1 MTRRSFFQ
9 VSAGGAIT
17 LPEFQP
23 KSMLHVAEHP
33 LARAKFPVIDIHTH
47 LFGLGRKY
55 APDSPQAHAE
65 LAQVAQWMDDC
76 NLQTLINLTG
86 GNSETLPAI
95 RNSMGQFGAKF
106 LTDAEP
112 TWSRANQPGY
122 PQWQADELKKCKQE
136 GAVGLKILKTLGLYL
151 RDNGKLVKIDD
162 TRFDLMW
169 EAAAALDLP
178 VSIHTGDPGAFFT
191 PIDRFN
197 ERYEELQN
205 HPEWSFYDR
214 DFPKRSELHEAR
226 NRVAARHPKTKFIY
240 LHVGNDAEDLAQ
252 VSEWLDRYPNV
263 NVEIAARLG
272 ELGRQP
278 RTSRKFFERFQD
290 RIMFGTDATYD
301 AGKEFP
307 QQDLKP
313 AMYRCYFRFL
323 ETEDEYFDYA
333 PSAVPPQGRW
343 KIYGIALPDAILR
356 KVYHNNA
363 AREYKLKAI

>member
-1 MTRRSFFQ
+1 MTRRNFFQ

-23 KSMLHVAEHP
+23 RSMLHVAEHP
-33 LARAKFPVIDIHTH
+33 LIRAKFPVIDVHTH
-47 LFGLGRKY
+47 LFGAGRKA
-55 APDSPQAHAE
+55 APDSPEGAAE
-65 LAQVAQWMDDC
+65 LTRVAKYMDEC

-86 GNSETLPAI
+86 GNSEKIAAI
-95 RNSMGQFGAKF
+95 RKAMEPFGSKF
-106 LTDAEP
+106 LTAVEP
-112 TWSRANQPGY
+112 VWSRANDKGY
-122 PQWQADELKKCKQE
+122 AQWQADELGKCKQQ
-136 GAVGLKILKTLGLYL
+136 GAVGLKVVKTLGLGL
-151 RDNGKLVKIDD
+151 RENGKLVALDD
-162 TRFDLMW
+162 ARFDPMW
-169 EAAAALDLP
+169 EAAGALDLP
-178 VSIHTGDPGAFFT
+178 VLIHTGDPGAFFT
-191 PIDRFN
+191 PIDRYN
-197 ERYEELQN
+197 ERYEELQR

-226 NRVAARHPKTKFIY
+226 NRVAARHSKTKFIY

-252 VSEWLDRYPNV
+252 VSGWLDRYANV

-278 RTSRKFFERFQD
+278 RTARKFFERYQD
-290 RIMFGTDATYD
+290 RILFGTDATYD
-301 AGKEFP
+301 AGREFP
-307 QQDLKP
+307 QQDLQP

-343 KIYGIALPDAILR
+343 KIYGIALPDTILR

-363 AREYKLKAI
+363 ARDFKLKAI

>member
-33 LARAKFPVIDIHTH
+33 VTRAKFPVIDVHTH
-47 LFGLGRKY
+47 LFGLGRKA
-55 APDSPQAHAE
+55 APDSPEGKAE
-65 LAQVAQWMDDC
+65 LAQVAQYMDAC

-86 GNSETLPAI
+86 GNSETIPAI
-95 RNSMGQFGAKF
+95 RSTMASFGGKF
-106 LTDAEP
+106 QTAAEP
-112 TWSRANQPGY
+112 VWSRASEKGY
-122 PQWQADELKKCKQE
+122 AQWQADELGKCKQQ
-136 GAVGLKILKTLGLYL
+136 GAVCLKVLKFLGLGL
-151 RDNGKLVKIDD
+151 RENGKLVKIDD
-162 TRFDLMW
+162 PRFDLMW
-169 EAAAALDLP
+169 VAAGALELP
-178 VSIHTGDPGAFFT
+178 VLIHTGDPGAFFT

-205 HPEWSFYDR
+205 HPEWSFYDG
-214 DFPKRSELHEAR
+214 DFPKRNDLHEAR
-226 NRVAARHPKTKFIY
+226 NRVAAKHPKTKFIY
-240 LHVGNDAEDLAQ
+240 LHVGNDAEDLAR
-252 VSEWLDRYPNV
+252 VSEWLDRYLNV

-278 RTSRKFFERFQD
+278 RTSRKFFERHQD

-313 AMYRCYFRFL
+313 EMYRCYFRFL

-343 KIYGIALPDAILR
+343 KIYGIALPDSILR

-363 AREYKLKAI
+363 AREFKLKAI

>member
-33 LARAKFPVIDIHTH
+33 VARAKFPVIDVHTH
-47 LFGLGRKY
+47 LFGIGRK
-55 APDSPQAHAE
+55 ASPDSPEGRAE
-65 LAQVAQWMDDC
+65 LAQVSRNMDSC
-76 NLQTLINLTG
+76 NLQTLVNLTG
-86 GNSETLPAI
+86 GNPETIPAI
-95 RNSMGQFGAKF
+95 RKAMEPFGGKF
-106 LTDAEP
+106 LTAAEP
-112 TWSRANQPGY
+112 SWKRASEPGY
-122 PQWQADELKKCKQE
+122 AQWQADELVKCKTE
-136 GAVGLKILKTLGLYL
+136 GAVGLKVLKVLGLSL
-151 RDNGKLVKIDD
+151 RENSKLVKIDD
-162 TRFDLMW
+162 PRFDPMW
-169 EAAAALDLP
+169 EAAGAQSLP
-178 VSIHTGDPGAFFT
+178 VLIHTGDPGAFFT

-197 ERYEELQN
+197 ERYEELQR
-205 HPEWSFYDR
+205 HPEWSFYGR
-214 DFPKRSELHEAR
+214 DYPKRSELHEAR

-240 LHVGNDAEDLAQ
+240 LHVGNDAEDLAEM
-252 VSEWLDRYPNV
+252 SGWLDRNANV

-278 RTSRKFFERFQD
+278 RTARKFFERYQD
-290 RIMFGTDATYD
+290 RILFGTDATFD
-301 AGKEFP
+301 AGKEYP
-307 QQDLKP
+307 QQDLTP

-343 KIYGIALPDAILR
+343 KVYGIALPDSILK

-363 AREYKLKAI
+363 ARVFGLKAI

>member
-33 LARAKFPVIDIHTH
+33 VARAKFPVIDVHTH
-47 LFGLGRKY
+47 LFGIGRKA
-55 APDSPQAHAE
+55 APDSPEGRAE
-65 LAQVAQWMDDC
+65 LTQVARDMDAC

-86 GNSETLPAI
+86 GNSETIPAI
-95 RNSMGQFGAKF
+95 RKTMEPFAGKF
-106 LTDAEP
+106 LTAAEP
-112 TWSRANQPGY
+112 SWKRASEPGY
-122 PQWQADELKKCKQE
+122 AQWQADELAKCKAE
-136 GAVGLKILKTLGLYL
+136 GAVALKVLKTLGLGL
-151 RDNGKLVKIDD
+151 RENGKLVKIDD
-162 TRFDLMW
+162 ARFDPMW
-169 EAAAALDLP
+169 ETAGAHNLP
-178 VSIHTGDPGAFFT
+178 VEIHTGDPGAFFT
-191 PIDRFN
+191 ANDRFN
-197 ERYEELQN
+197 ERYEELQR
-205 HPEWSFYDR
+205 HPEWSFYGR
-214 DFPKRSELHEAR
+214 DYPKRGELHEAR

-240 LHVGNDAEDLAQ
+240 LHVGNDAEDLAA
-252 VSEWLDRYPNV
+252 VSGWLDRYPNV

-278 RTSRKFFERFQD
+278 RTARKFFERYQD
-290 RIMFGTDATYD
+290 RILFGTDATFD
-301 AGKEFP
+301 AGKEYP
-307 QQDLKP
+307 QQDLTQ

-343 KIYGIALPDAILR
+343 KIYGIALPDSILK

-363 AREYKLKAI
+363 ARAFGLKPI